1 MKNSSLRVV
10 DYMTCDVVTVTQE
23 TEIMRAVSM
32 LVAKDIS
39 GVPVVDE
46 KTNVVG
52 LLTERDCLEVA
63 LSAGYFD
70 EPGGRVADFMSA
82 PVETVTSQ
90 DKLMDVAVRFRDTPY
105 RRFPVVDDGRLL
117 GVISRR
123 DVLRA
128 MQKGAWFKR
137 T

>member
-1 MKNSSLRVV
+1 MKAASLRVG
-10 DYMTCDVVTVTQE
+10 DFMTRDVVTVGHE

-32 LVAKDIS
+32 LVDKDIS

-46 KTNVVG
+46 NNNLVG

-70 EPGGRVADFMSA
+70 EPGGRVADFMST
-82 PVETVTSQ
+82 PVDTATSE
-90 DKLMDVAVRFRDTPY
+90 DRLMDVAVRFRDTPF
-105 RRFPVVDDGRLL
+105 RRLPVVDNGRLV

-128 MQKGAWFKR
+128 MRNGAWFER